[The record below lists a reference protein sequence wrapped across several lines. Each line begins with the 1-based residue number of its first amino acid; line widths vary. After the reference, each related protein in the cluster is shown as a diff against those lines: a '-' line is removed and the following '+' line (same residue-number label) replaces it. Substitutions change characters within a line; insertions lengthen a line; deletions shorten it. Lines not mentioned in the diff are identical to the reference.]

1 MFGSKVS
8 GSKRRYGYS
17 GYYKPYKRGRWGS
30 TYGKS
35 VGSSKAAKTGNKI
48 SYYNAQ
54 VSGYVSFDFA
64 SGAFTSNVQV
74 FHPYTAHGTMTG
86 SGSSAKY
93 AITEEQYRHGGA
105 VWDKGFR
112 LMCAMNDEC
121 RLCRMN
127 VKLQPATTLP
137 NNVAV
142 RLASVVDRN
151 MTYEEWHNL
160 YTGAVMDDSFNA
172 TSILESQ
179 GAVMQTFNGNRVA
192 PLYRFSVPTDL
203 KEKTGWVDCSIEY
216 YKAVNFS
223 PLADVMLH
231 GWYKGE
237 TTYAPAF
244 SYCLQTSVAA
254 AADTTITFGY
264 TVEYSFAFR
273 NPKSGLDFFVKQEQI
288 GYVNPAGRALSAV
301 VKTEEVEE
309 SKEPDK
315 AAEVVEEKEDHDPG
329 TS

>member
-1 MFGSKVS
+1 MYTPI
-8 GSKRRYGYS
+8 RRNGFNSYS
-17 GYYKPYKRGRWGS
+17 RPYKRGRWGS
-30 TYGKS
+30 TYGKA

-54 VSGYVSFDFA
+54 VSGYISFDLA
-64 SGAFTSNVQV
+64 SGSFTSNIQT
-74 FHPYTAHGTMTG
+74 FHPYTCHATMTG

-93 AITEEQYRHGGA
+93 ALTEEQYRHGGA

-142 RLASVVDRN
+142 RLASIVDRN
-151 MTYEEWHNL
+151 MTYEEWQNL
-160 YTGAVMDDSFNA
+160 YTGAVMDDAFDAS
-172 TSILESQ
+172 SVLENQ
-179 GAVMQTFNGNRVA
+179 GVVMQTFNGNRVA
-192 PLYRFSVPTDL
+192 PLNRYSVPTDL
-203 KEKTGWVDCSIEY
+203 KEKTSWVDCSIEY
-216 YKAVNFS
+216 YKTANFS
-223 PLADVMLH
+223 PLADMMLH

-244 SYCLQTSVAA
+244 TYCLQTSIAA
-254 AADTTITFGY
+254 AADISIVFGY

-273 NPKSGLDFFVKQEQI
+273 NPKSGLDFFIKQEQV
-288 GYVNPAGRALSAV
+288 GYVNPASRSLPAKAATTT
-301 VKTEEVEE
+301 KTTQPETTTETVEE
-309 SKEPDK
+309 
-315 AAEVVEEKEDHDPG
+315 EEEDHDPG